1 MGIFEEST
9 NMDFKIFLKKDKGHI
24 AGILIKH
31 EKNNLFSFEGNGKKE
46 NQFVWL
52 AVLPLLV
59 LRHLIYKGI
68 FSRITRNLN

>member
-9 NMDFKIFLKKDKGHI
+9 NVDFKIFLKRDKGHI

-46 NQFVWL
+46 NQFV
-52 AVLPLLV
+52 
-59 LRHLIYKGI
+59 
-68 FSRITRNLN
+68 